1 MSLAIVITLDVIW
14 IPLICLFCAICG
26 FIIRS
31 VEISKL
37 KKQVFDL
44 EKQSFQS
51 DAEILALQKENG
63 LLQEKLK
70 NVQVPVIPITAKE
83 NPDKFPDAAS
93 RKKLLEKSS
102 AKHHP

>member
-1 MSLAIVITLDVIW
+1 MSLAIVITLNVIW
-14 IPLICLFCAICG
+14 IPIICLICAICG

-31 VEISKL
+31 VEIGNL

-44 EKQSFQS
+44 EKQTYQA

-63 LLQEKLK
+63 LLEEKLK
-70 NVQVPVIPITAKE
+70 NVQVPVIPITSKE
-83 NPDKFPDAAS
+83 NPEKFPDGPS
-93 RKKLLEKSS
+93 RKKLLEKTS